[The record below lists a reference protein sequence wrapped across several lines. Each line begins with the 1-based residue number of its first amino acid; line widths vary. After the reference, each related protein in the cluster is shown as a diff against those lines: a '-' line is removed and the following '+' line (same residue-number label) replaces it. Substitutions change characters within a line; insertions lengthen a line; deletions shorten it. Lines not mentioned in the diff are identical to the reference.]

1 MEAGRIMIAEAK
13 RYGYLEEYYKELE
26 CSFSVLFYVN
36 TLFTYMFGVKRRSF
50 PS

>member
-26 CSFSVLFYVN
+26 CSFLFFS
-36 TLFTYMFGVKRRSF
+36 T
-50 PS
+50 